1 MSKSFSRSGDGR
13 VDRSV
18 QGVTSGH
25 PAGNTAQEGRCTSY
39 NNSQQFSTTENFHWQ
54 FHVTEGTKEKLASLR
69 VQLVEVNSRTRHY
82 AARIWQLPLAY
93 FGLIGVSLATIAA
106 KHPSLWCGALL
117 TLAGI
122 GVFVSWHLLRI
133 LRALVQARKAL
144 QSIENML
151 DLPTTHSYSVS
162 RPFLLLSILFV
173 ISFFTIAG
181 WSCIRC
187 ASQSLL
193 SLSSPP

>member
-1 MSKSFSRSGDGR
+1 M
-13 VDRSV
+13 
-18 QGVTSGH
+18 
-25 PAGNTAQEGRCTSY
+25 
-39 NNSQQFSTTENFHWQ
+39 
-54 FHVTEGTKEKLASLR
+54 TEGTKEKLASLR
-69 VQLVEVNSRTRHY
+69 VQLVELNSRTRHY
-82 AARIWQLPLAY
+82 AARTWQLPLAY
-93 FGLIGVSLATIAA
+93 FGLIGVSLASIAE
-106 KHPSLWCGALL
+106 KHPSLWCGGLL

-151 DLPTTHSYSVS
+151 DLPTTHSYIVS
-162 RPFLLLSILFV
+162 RPFLLLSFLFV
-173 ISFFTIAG
+173 ISFFIIAG

-193 SLSSPP
+193 SLSSTP